1 MAQRRVCYYS
11 ISVEN
16 PPQDFSYE
24 DFICTLL
31 NFIGSQTLVQ
41 RKQDMGDDRFC
52 FLAAKSFD
60 PRTHIARAI
69 FKSAKHSYRAPLI
82 DRNTLNERDNPKTLD
97 EGEVYKTHLVMKC
110 SQNEVITVIESAMN
124 LLTLKS
130 VVDYLN
136 LYIRRYD
143 AAHPEDP
150 NGIQFKYELV
160 PEDDFAQ
167 ALANMDR
174 VKAATV
180 YFNKQILGSE
190 ALGFSR
196 ELDDVQEEV
205 EVTLKAK
212 RNLSITQQIVGALN
226 RLNGG
231 QSQITK
237 IRVKGTMDNVESV
250 IDTSVIVKKTY
261 IDVPKNDDTGEYQS
275 AAMLTRIEELVVGLG

>member
-1 MAQRRVCYYS
+1 MAQRRVSYYS
-11 ISVEN
+11 ISIEN

-24 DFICTLL
+24 DFIRTLL
-31 NFIGSQTLVQ
+31 NFIGNQALVN

-52 FLAAKSFD
+52 FLAAKSHD
-60 PRTHIARAI
+60 PGQHIARGI

-82 DRNTLNERDNPKTLD
+82 NRNTLNERDNPKTME
-97 EGEVYKTHLVMKC
+97 EGEVFKTHFVMKC
-110 SQNEVITVIESAMN
+110 CQDEILAVIESAMN
-124 LLTLKS
+124 LLS
-130 VVDYLN
+130 VKAIIDYLN
-136 LYIRRYD
+136 LFIRKYD
-143 AAHPEDP
+143 LAHPEDP
-150 NGIQFKYELV
+150 TGIQLKYEIV

-180 YFNKQILGSE
+180 YFHKQILGSE

-205 EVTLKAK
+205 ELTLKAK
-212 RNLSITQQIVGALN
+212 RNQSITQQIVSALG

-237 IRVKGTMDNVESV
+237 IRVKGSIENVESV

-261 IDVPKNDDTGEYQS
+261 IDVPKNAETGEYES
-275 AAMLTRIEELVVGLG
+275 ATMLARMGELASELR